1 MTLLRVHDHQQDLTN
16 DFVKMAQ
23 KTIKK
28 GNSAAGNRQQIFLMG
43 QEMGFCNDEI
53 RVLLEDAMSS
63 EVSL

>member
-16 DFVKMAQ
+16 EFVKIAQ

-28 GNSAAGNRQQIFLMG
+28 GTSNKQQLFLMG

-53 RVLLEDAMSS
+53 RVLLEDAVSS